1 MSLTS
6 RLIKSVGFRL
16 SILVGRNNRSRAAHI
31 ESLSSKLIVS
41 LLMLMPTISSPSVDS
56 VIIAVSTP
64 GVPKFYAK
72 AFGTEDSC
80 PET

>member
-1 MSLTS
+1 
-6 RLIKSVGFRL
+6 
-16 SILVGRNNRSRAAHI
+16 
-31 ESLSSKLIVS
+31 
-41 LLMLMPTISSPSVDS
+41 MLMPTISSPSVDS

-80 PET
+80 PETYFDFDKDTLFVDYGRDRMFEMR